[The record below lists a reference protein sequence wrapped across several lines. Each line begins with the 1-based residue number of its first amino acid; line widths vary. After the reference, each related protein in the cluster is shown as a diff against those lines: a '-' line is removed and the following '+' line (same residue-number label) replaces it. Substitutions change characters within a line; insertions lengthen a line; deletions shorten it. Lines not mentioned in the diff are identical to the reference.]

1 MMGLKENTLLRGLM
15 SQPLYRDGHVYLLD
29 KQYGLTCFELQ
40 TGKKL
45 WDDANQTTPRGRNPQ
60 ASLVWLGDTDRAI
73 ILNEEGELI
82 LTRLNPEGPHEQSR
96 TKIIGPTWAHPAFA
110 GNRVFARNDTELV
123 CMSLDEASKP

>member
-1 MMGLKENTLLRGLM
+1 M

-40 TGKKL
+40 TGRKL
-45 WDDANQTTPRGRNPQ
+45 WDDNNQTTPRGRNPQ

-82 LTRLNPEGPHEQSR
+82 LTRLNPEGPREQSR

-110 GNRVFARNDTELV
+110 GTRIFARSDSELV
-123 CMSLDEASKP
+123 CVSLDEASQ